1 MWRQPLLFLEVTHMN
16 EVFTDLITEEEY
28 MQFRKEV
35 GWAEFP
41 LEQAREGLKNSFI
54 RCLRID
60 GKPIA
65 LGRVIWDHGYVVYIA
80 DIIVKPEYQGKG
92 YGKEALLR
100 RGGNGLAMAQMVVAH
115 GDKAVVGQKSHEIA
129 VTVDMLGNAV
139 LDLDD
144 TPRRAV
150 GQAFQA
156 VNGVFSGA

>member
-1 MWRQPLLFLEVTHMN
+1 MEAALIIFGGEHMN

-65 LGRVIWDHGYVVYIA
+65 LGRVLWDHGYVVYIA
-80 DIIVKPEYQGKG
+80 DIIVKPEYQGNG
-92 YGKEALLR
+92 YGRMVMEEIMNMIKNWLKPGYRFMISLCSAKGKEEFYEKFGFFKR
-100 RGGNGLAMAQMVVAH
+100 PNEDTGCGMSQWI
-115 GDKAVVGQKSHEIA
+115 SSEIKESEA
-129 VTVDMLGNAV
+129 
-139 LDLDD
+139 
-144 TPRRAV
+144 
-150 GQAFQA
+150 
-156 VNGVFSGA
+156 